1 MTTADGPVQ
10 VRELTDLL
18 LATSSFEDYTQQI
31 VDLAADR
38 VSPGASCGLT
48 MHIDG
53 KTRTVAA
60 SGDLASRVDEI
71 QYGTGQGPCLT
82 SMATATVIVVVD
94 LLEDDRWGDYR
105 LHAVQQGVRSSLSLP
120 IRGRQDV
127 ASGALNLYFT
137 TPGAFT
143 QEQVERGMHFA
154 DQCSGALQ
162 LATRL
167 AEQAALTAQMREAM
181 ESRSVIDQAIGI
193 VMAQNRCDA
202 TTAFGVLR
210 AASQNRNVKLRVIAT
225 DVVRSLGG

>member
-31 VDLAADR
+31 VDLAAVR
-38 VSPGASCGLT
+38 VAPGASCGLT
-48 MHIDG
+48 MRIDG

-60 SGDLASRVDEI
+60 SGDLASQVDEI
-71 QYGTGQGPCLT
+71 QYGTGHGPCLE
-82 SMATATVIVVVD
+82 SMESGEVIVVVD
-94 LLEDDRWGDYR
+94 LLDDRRWGDYR
-105 LHAVQQGVRSSLSLP
+105 RHAIEQGVRSSLSLP
-120 IRGRQDV
+120 IRGRSEI
-127 ASGALNLYFT
+127 ASGALNLYFR
-137 TPGAFT
+137 TPGAFSPG
-143 QEQVERGMHFA
+143 QVQRGMHFA

-167 AEQAALTAQMREAM
+167 AEQATLTAQMREAM

-202 TTAFGVLR
+202 STAFAVLR
-210 AASQNRNVKLRVIAT
+210 TASQNRNVKLRVVAADI
-225 DVVRSLGG
+225 VGSLAR